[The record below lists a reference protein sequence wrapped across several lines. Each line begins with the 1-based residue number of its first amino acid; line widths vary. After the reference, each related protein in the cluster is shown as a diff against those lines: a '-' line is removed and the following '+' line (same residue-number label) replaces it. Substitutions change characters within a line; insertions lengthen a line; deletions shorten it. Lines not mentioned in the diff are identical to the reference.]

1 MESFMEQLKLKAYAK
16 INLSLDVVRRRPDG
30 YHDVK
35 MIMQTVDLYD
45 VITMEKAESGI
56 HTSVEMGKSFTA
68 ESKSFG
74 EKEDSIKA
82 DPILEELPADE
93 NNLIYKAAKLVM
105 DSKKI
110 TEGVKI
116 HLQKNIP
123 IAAGMAGGSTDAA
136 AVFRGM
142 NQLFSLG
149 MSTEEMKEMAVK
161 IGADVPYCIEGGT
174 QLSEGIGEILT
185 PVKGIP
191 HFYLLIAKPEISVST
206 KYVYENLHLEELSK
220 HPDVDGMVEAIKISD
235 LDGIVSRLE
244 NVLETVTVK
253 KYPVIGEIREFM
265 KQHGAENALMSGSGP
280 TVFGIYKD
288 RQKAEEAAELLKQ
301 ENTAKQ
307 IFVTTI
313 KAKTEEE
320 RQSYE

>member
-1 MESFMEQLKLKAYAK
+1 MNQLVLKAYAK

-56 HTSVEMGKSFTA
+56 HTTVEMGKSFTT
-68 ESKSFG
+68 EGNGTK
-74 EKEDSIKA
+74 EKADSIS
-82 DPILEELPADE
+82 EELPADE

-105 DSKKI
+105 DSKNI

-149 MSTEEMKEMAVK
+149 MSIEEMKEMAVK

-185 PVKGIP
+185 PVNGIP

-206 KYVYENLHLEELSK
+206 KYVYENLHLEELLK
-220 HPDVDGMVEAIKISD
+220 HPDVDGMVEAIKIGD

-244 NVLETVTVK
+244 NVLESVTVK

-288 RQKAEEAAELLKQ
+288 RQKACEAAELLKQ

-313 KAKTEEE
+313 KVNTEEE
-320 RQSYE
+320 EQSNE

>member
-1 MESFMEQLKLKAYAK
+1 MGQLKLKAYAK

-45 VITMEKAESGI
+45 VITMEKAERGI
-56 HTSVEMGKSFTA
+56 HTSVEMGKSFA
-68 ESKSFG
+68 VES
-74 EKEDSIKA
+74 DSSKGKA
-82 DPILEELPADE
+82 DNIIEELPADE

-105 DSKKI
+105 DSKNI
-110 TEGVKI
+110 TAGVKI

-149 MSTEEMKEMAVK
+149 MSIEEMKEMAVK

-185 PVKGIP
+185 PMKGIP
-191 HFYLLIAKPEISVST
+191 YFYLLIAKPEISVST

-220 HPDVDGMVEAIKISD
+220 HPDVDGMVEAIKISN

-244 NVLETVTVK
+244 NVLESVTVK

-320 RQSYE
+320 GQSYE

>member
-1 MESFMEQLKLKAYAK
+1 MEQLKLKAYAK

-45 VITMEKAESGI
+45 VIMMEKVESGI
-56 HTSVEMGKSFTA
+56 HTTVEMGKSFAADST
-68 ESKSFG
+68 
-74 EKEDSIKA
+74 KENAGNVS
-82 DPILEELPADE
+82 EELPADE

-105 DSKKI
+105 DRKNI

-149 MSTEEMKEMAVK
+149 MSTEELKEMAVK

-185 PVKGIP
+185 PIQGIP
-191 HFYLLIAKPEISVST
+191 DFYLLIAKPDISVST
-206 KYVYENLHLEELSK
+206 KYVYENLHLEELSS
-220 HPDVDGMVEAIKISD
+220 HPDVDGMAEAIKNGS

-244 NVLETVTVK
+244 NVLESVTVK
-253 KYPVIGEIREFM
+253 KYPVIGEICAFM

-280 TVFGIYKD
+280 TVFGIYTEK
-288 RQKAEEAAELLKQ
+288 QSAEEAAELLKK
-301 ENTAKQ
+301 ENLAKQ

-313 KAKTEEE
+313 KVNTKEEE
-320 RQSYE
+320 QSYE

>member
-1 MESFMEQLKLKAYAK
+1 MEQLKIKAYAK

-45 VITMEKAESGI
+45 VITMEKTESGI
-56 HTSVEMGKSFTA
+56 HTTVEMGKSFA
-68 ESKSFG
+68 A
-74 EKEDSIKA
+74 DSSEGNA
-82 DPILEELPADE
+82 GNVSEELPADE

-105 DSKKI
+105 DRKNI

-142 NQLFSLG
+142 NRLFSLG
-149 MSTEEMKEMAVK
+149 MSTEELKEMAVK

-185 PVKGIP
+185 PIQGIP
-191 HFYLLIAKPEISVST
+191 EFKLLIAKPEISVST
-206 KYVYENLHLEELSK
+206 KYVYENLHLEELSS
-220 HPDVDGMVEAIKISD
+220 HPDVDGMAEAIKD
-235 LDGIVSRLE
+235 GNLDGIVSRLE
-244 NVLETVTVK
+244 NVLESVTVK
-253 KYPVIGEIREFM
+253 KYPVIGEICEFM

-280 TVFGIYKD
+280 TVFGIYKEK
-288 RQKAEEAAELLKQ
+288 QSAEEAAELLKK
-301 ENTAKQ
+301 ENLAKQ

-313 KAKTEEE
+313 KVNTKEEE
-320 RQSYE
+320 QSYE

>member
-1 MESFMEQLKLKAYAK
+1 MEQLKLKAYAK

-45 VITMEKAESGI
+45 VITMEKTESGI
-56 HTSVEMGKSFTA
+56 HTTVEMGRSFLA
-68 ESKSFG
+68 DSDSSK
-74 EKEDSIKA
+74 ENA
-82 DPILEELPADE
+82 DTISEELPADE
-93 NNLIYKAAKLVM
+93 NNLIYKAAKLIM
-105 DSKKI
+105 ERKNI

-149 MSTEEMKEMAVK
+149 MSVEELKEMAVK

-185 PVKGIP
+185 PIQGIP
-191 HFYLLIAKPEISVST
+191 HFCLLIAKPEISVST

-220 HPDVDGMVEAIKISD
+220 HPDVDGMAEAIQNGN

-244 NVLETVTVK
+244 NVLESVTVK

-288 RQKAEEAAELLKQ
+288 RQIAEEAAELLKQ
-301 ENTAKQ
+301 ENLAKQ

-313 KAKTEEE
+313 KINTKEEE
-320 RQSYE
+320 QSYE

>member
-1 MESFMEQLKLKAYAK
+1 MNQLVLKAYAK

-56 HTSVEMGKSFTA
+56 YTSVELGESFA
-68 ESKSFG
+68 PEG
-74 EKEDSIKA
+74 GQKA
-82 DPILEELPADE
+82 KILPADE

-105 DSKKI
+105 ETCHV

-149 MSTEEMKEMAVK
+149 LSTEELKKMAVK

-185 PVKGIP
+185 PIKGIP

-206 KYVYENLHLEELSK
+206 KYVYENLHLEELAK
-220 HPDVDGMVEAIKISD
+220 HPDVDGMTEAIKAGN
-235 LDGIVSRLE
+235 LDGIVNRLE
-244 NVLETVTVK
+244 NVLESVTVK

-280 TVFGIYKD
+280 TVFGIYKEK
-288 RQKAEEAAELLKQ
+288 QTALETAELLKQ
-301 ENTAKQ
+301 EDMANQ

-313 KAKTEEE
+313 KESTEEE
-320 RQSYE
+320 KQSYE

>member
-1 MESFMEQLKLKAYAK
+1 MEQITLKAYAK

-30 YHDVK
+30 YHDVR

-56 HTSVEMGKSFTA
+56 HTTVEMGKSFTA
-68 ESKSFG
+68 EGNAAGTGKVS
-74 EKEDSIKA
+74 
-82 DPILEELPADE
+82 EELPADE
-93 NNLIYKAAKLVM
+93 SNLIYKAAKLIM
-105 DSKKI
+105 ENRHM

-142 NQLFSLG
+142 NRLFSLG
-149 MSTEEMKEMAVK
+149 MSIQEMKEMAVK

-191 HFYLLIAKPEISVST
+191 DFYLLIAKPEISVST
-206 KYVYENLHLEELSK
+206 KYVYENLHLEQLK
-220 HPDVDGMVEAIKISD
+220 THPDVDGMAEAIQNGN
-235 LDGIVSRLE
+235 LDGILCRME
-244 NVLETVTVK
+244 NVLESVTVK
-253 KYPVIGEIREFM
+253 QYPVIGEIREFM
-265 KQHGAENALMSGSGP
+265 KKHGADNALMSGSGP
-280 TVFGIYKD
+280 TVFGIYK
-288 RQKAEEAAELLKQ
+288 KKETAEEAAGLLQK
-301 ENTAKQ
+301 ENMAKQ

-313 KAKTEEE
+313 KKNVEEE
-320 RQSYE
+320 D